1 VAGLARETVAVL
13 AVDDHEAFRIAARA
27 VVAATPGFE
36 LVGEAVSGE
45 DAVATSLRLAPDLV
59 LLDVNMPDVDG
70 LQTSRRLAGCE
81 RPPVVVLVSAEED
94 AASEEDVAGC
104 GAAAFVDKREL
115 SPRTLRTLWARH
127 GRPR

>member
-1 VAGLARETVAVL
+1 VAGIARETVTVL
-13 AVDDHEAFRIAARA
+13 AVDDHETFRVAARA

-45 DAVATSLRLAPDLV
+45 DAVATALRLSPDLV

-70 LQTSRRLAGCE
+70 LQTSRRLAGFQ

-94 AASEEDVAGC
+94 AASEQEVAGC
-104 GAAAFVDKREL
+104 GAAAFVKKREF
-115 SPRTLRTLWARH
+115 SPGTLRAVWARH
-127 GRPR
+127 GWPR

>member
-1 VAGLARETVAVL
+1 MAGMARETVAVL
-13 AVDDHEAFRIAARA
+13 AVDDHEAFRIAVRS

-36 LVGEAVSGE
+36 LVGEAASGE
-45 DAVATSLRLAPDLV
+45 ECVAASLQLAPDLV

-94 AASEEDVAGC
+94 AASEQEVTGC
-104 GAAAFVDKREL
+104 GAAAFVEKRDL
-115 SPRTLRTLWARH
+115 SPRMLRALWARH
-127 GRPR
+127 GWPR

>member
-1 VAGLARETVAVL
+1 MAGIAREAVAVL

-36 LVGEAVSGE
+36 LVGEAASGE
-45 DAVATSLRLAPDLV
+45 GAVAAALRLAPDLV

-70 LQTSRRLAGCE
+70 LQTSRRLARCV
-81 RPPVVVLVSAEED
+81 RPPVVVLVSSEED
-94 AASEEDVAGC
+94 AAIGQEVSEC
-104 GAAAFVDKREL
+104 GAAAFLDKREF